1 MVFVVVVSV
10 LVVELWSRGGG
21 RALLFHC
28 GCVHFG
34 TEVVLG
40 GGFAGCCVGVHS
52 SVFLVVLD
60 GFSITIL
67 SGKCICVMIDN
78 VW

>member
-1 MVFVVVVSV
+1 MFVVVVSV

-21 RALLFHC
+21 RALQFHC
-28 GCVHFG
+28 GWVHFG
-34 TEVVLG
+34 TELVLSG
-40 GGFAGCCVGVHS
+40 ECAGCYCVGVHS

-60 GFSITIL
+60 GFSVTIL
-67 SGKCICVMIDN
+67 YGFCICIMIDN